1 MNYWSDGIRHIQK
14 IDPIFQNYGIKK
26 KVLNI
31 NKSAFEVLFNSIC
44 SQQISTSAAQSIQK
58 KSKLIF
64 KKISMTNFT
73 SNLNKIDKLPITG
86 NKKKCLISLVNYLN
100 KNKSIK
106 WRSLSDQEVHNHL
119 INVFGIGPWTI
130 QMFNIFYRG
139 SSDIIPLKDIGFINS
154 YKKYYNDPQLKDLN
168 FYINKWSPYGTII
181 TMNLWLAYDGKPV
194 DL

>member
-14 IDPIFQNYGIKK
+14 IDPIFQNYGLKK
-26 KVLNI
+26 NILNI

-44 SQQISTSAAQSIQK
+44 SQQISTSAAQSIQT

-73 SNLNKIDKLPITG
+73 SNLNKINKLPITG

-106 WRSLSDQEVHNHL
+106 WKSLSDQEVHNLL

-154 YKKYYNDPQLKDLN
+154 YKKYYNDPYLEYLN
-168 FYINKWSPYGTII
+168 SYINKWSPYGTII
-181 TMNLWLAYDGKPV
+181 TMNLWLAYDGKSV

>member
-26 KVLNI
+26 KILNI

-44 SQQISTSAAQSIQK
+44 SQQISTSAAQSIQT

-64 KKISMTNFT
+64 KKISMTNFN
-73 SNLNKIDKLPITG
+73 SNLNKIDKLPITS

-106 WRSLSDQEVHNHL
+106 WRSLSDQEVHNLL
-119 INVFGIGPWTI
+119 INIFGIGPWTI

-154 YKKYYNDPQLKDLN
+154 YKKYYNDPSLEYLN
-168 FYINKWSPYGTII
+168 SYMNKWSPYGTII
-181 TMNLWLAYDGKPV
+181 TMNLWLAYDGKSV

>member
-14 IDPIFQNYGIKK
+14 IDPIFQNYGSKK
-26 KVLNI
+26 NILNI

-44 SQQISTSAAQSIQK
+44 SQQISTSAAQSIQT

-64 KKISMTNFT
+64 KKISMTNFN
-73 SNLNKIDKLPITG
+73 SNLNKIDKLPITS

-106 WRSLSDQEVHNHL
+106 WRSLSDQETHNLL
-119 INVFGIGPWTI
+119 INIFGIGTWTI

-139 SSDIIPLKDIGFINS
+139 SSDIIPLKDIGFMNS
-154 YKKYYNDPQLKDLN
+154 YKKYYNDPSLEYLN
-168 FYINKWSPYGTII
+168 SYMNKWSPYGTII
-181 TMNLWLAYDGKPV
+181 TMNLWLAYDGKSV

>member
-14 IDPIFQNYGIKK
+14 IDPIFQNYGSKK
-26 KVLNI
+26 NILNI

-44 SQQISTSAAQSIQK
+44 SQQISTSAAQSIQT

-64 KKISMTNFT
+64 KKISMTNFN
-73 SNLNKIDKLPITG
+73 SNLNKIDKLPITS

-106 WRSLSDQEVHNHL
+106 WRSLTDQEVHNLL

-139 SSDIIPLKDIGFINS
+139 SSDIIPLKDIGFMNS
-154 YKKYYNDPQLKDLN
+154 YKKYYNDPSLEYLN
-168 FYINKWSPYGTII
+168 SYMNKWSPYGTII
-181 TMNLWLAYDGKPV
+181 TMNLWLAYDGKSV

>member
-1 MNYWSDGIRHIQK
+1 MNYWSDGIRHIKK
-14 IDPIFQNYGIKK
+14 IDPIFQNYGSKK
-26 KVLNI
+26 NILNI

-44 SQQISTSAAQSIQK
+44 SQQISTSAAQSIQT

-64 KKISMTNFT
+64 KKISMTNFN
-73 SNLNKIDKLPITG
+73 SNLNKIDKLPITS

-106 WRSLSDQEVHNHL
+106 WRSLSDQEVHNLL
-119 INVFGIGPWTI
+119 INIFGIGPWTI

-139 SSDIIPLKDIGFINS
+139 SSDIIPLKDIGFMNS
-154 YKKYYNDPQLKDLN
+154 YKKYYNDPSLEYLN
-168 FYINKWSPYGTII
+168 SYMNKWSPYGTII
-181 TMNLWLAYDGKPV
+181 TMNLWLAYDGKSV

>member
-1 MNYWSDGIRHIQK
+1 MKYWSDGIRHIQK
-14 IDPIFQNYGIKK
+14 IDPIFYNYGSTKK
-26 KVLNI
+26 ILNI

-44 SQQISTSAAQSIQK
+44 SQQISTSAAQSIQT

-64 KKISMTNFT
+64 KKISMTNFN

-86 NKKKCLISLVNYLN
+86 NKKKCLISLINYLN
-100 KNKSIK
+100 KNKSVK
-106 WRSLSDQEVHNHL
+106 WRSLSDQEVHNLL

-154 YKKYYNDPQLKDLN
+154 YKKYYNDPTLEYLN
-168 FYINKWSPYGTII
+168 SYINKWSPYGTII
-181 TMNLWLAYDGKPV
+181 TMNLWLAYDGKSV

>member
-1 MNYWSDGIRHIQK
+1 MNYWSDGIRHIK
-14 IDPIFQNYGIKK
+14 NIDPIFQNYGSKK
-26 KVLNI
+26 NILNI

-44 SQQISTSAAQSIQK
+44 SQQISTSAAQSIQI

-64 KKISMTNFT
+64 KKISMTNFN
-73 SNLNKIDKLPITG
+73 SNLNKIDKLPITS

-106 WRSLSDQEVHNHL
+106 WRSLSDQEVHNLL
-119 INVFGIGPWTI
+119 INIFGIGPWTI

-139 SSDIIPLKDIGFINS
+139 SSDIIPLKDIGFMNS
-154 YKKYYNDPQLKDLN
+154 YKKYYNDPSLEYLKS
-168 FYINKWSPYGTII
+168 YMNKWSPYGTII
-181 TMNLWLAYDGKPV
+181 TMNLWLAYDGKSV

>member
-14 IDPIFQNYGIKK
+14 IDPIFQNYGLKK
-26 KVLNI
+26 NILNI

-44 SQQISTSAAQSIQK
+44 SQQISTSAAQSIQT

-64 KKISMTNFT
+64 KKISMTNFN
-73 SNLNKIDKLPITG
+73 SNLNKIDKLPITS

-106 WRSLSDQEVHNHL
+106 WRSLSDQEVHNLL
-119 INVFGIGPWTI
+119 INIFGIGPWTI

-139 SSDIIPLKDIGFINS
+139 SSDIIPLKDIGFMNS
-154 YKKYYNDPQLKDLN
+154 YKKYYNDPSLEYLN
-168 FYINKWSPYGTII
+168 SYMNKWSPYGTII
-181 TMNLWLAYDGKPV
+181 TMNLWLAYDGKSV

>member
-26 KVLNI
+26 NILNF

-44 SQQISTSAAQSIQK
+44 SQQISTSAAQSIQI

-64 KKISMTNFT
+64 KKISLTNFT
-73 SNLNKIDKLPITG
+73 SNLNEINRLPITV
-86 NKKKCLISLVNYLN
+86 NKKKCLISLVNFLN

-119 INVFGIGPWTI
+119 IDVFGVGPWTI

-154 YKKYYNDPQLKDLN
+154 YKKYYNDPHLKDLN
-168 FYINKWSPYGTII
+168 FYINK
-181 TMNLWLAYDGKPV
+181 
-194 DL
+194 